1 MGVNVGFAI
10 AVHGGAGL
18 IARHSLT
25 AAREEACRAGLHTA
39 VVRGQAILA
48 AGGSA
53 LDAVVEA
60 AQSLEDDPLF
70 NAGRGGVLNAE
81 GFVEMDAALMQGM
94 DRTAGAIT
102 CATTIRNPILGARA
116 VLEDGRHV
124 LLSGA
129 GANDFGAQAQLP
141 LAERGYFITPARAEQ
156 LEKMKAANAYGL
168 DHGSTEK
175 DVYGTIG
182 AVACDAAGHV
192 AAATSTGGMVNQ
204 SRGRI
209 GDTPLIGAGTYAW
222 DQTAAIS
229 GTGHGEAFIRLAVAH
244 RISAYMELGGL
255 SVVEACDRVVHH
267 DLPQIG
273 GAGGVIAVDASGNL
287 SLPFNTGGM
296 FRAWARE
303 DAPPTVR
310 IW

>member
-1 MGVNVGFAI
+1 MGFAI

-60 AQSLEDDPLF
+60 AKSLEDDPLF

-129 GANDFGAQAQLP
+129 GADDFGAHAHLP
-141 LAERGYFITPARAEQ
+141 LAEPGYFITPARAEQ
-156 LEKMKAANAYGL
+156 LEKMKAANASG
-168 DHGSTEK
+168 DS
-175 DVYGTIG
+175 DSSNGTHDIMQSSNSSDI
-182 AVACDAAGHV
+182 CLHRHV
-192 AAATSTGGMVNQ
+192 ESESHV
-204 SRGRI
+204 SRHNSHPKL
-209 GDTPLIGAGTYAW
+209 TT
-222 DQTAAIS
+222 
-229 GTGHGEAFIRLAVAH
+229 F
-244 RISAYMELGGL
+244 
-255 SVVEACDRVVHH
+255 
-267 DLPQIG
+267 
-273 GAGGVIAVDASGNL
+273 
-287 SLPFNTGGM
+287 
-296 FRAWARE
+296 
-303 DAPPTVR
+303 
-310 IW
+310 